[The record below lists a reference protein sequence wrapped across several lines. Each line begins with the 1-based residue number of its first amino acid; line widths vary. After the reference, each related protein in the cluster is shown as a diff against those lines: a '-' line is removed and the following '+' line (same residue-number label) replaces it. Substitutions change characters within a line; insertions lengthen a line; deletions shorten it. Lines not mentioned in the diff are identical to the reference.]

1 MIRRK
6 LDNLL
11 FILMDFLSKSITINI
26 LLLISET
33 YKNKMKVSDRRKF
46 EKANFDEFESA
57 LNNKNDLVHCPS
69 ITLFE
74 SIPTEVRSFYEDEK
88 SGLIKVVKFR
98 TGAMDRKRSFEK
110 VVISVMVGKN
120 VKKFLTFVEDE
131 PDFQGGPIPSKYL
144 IPKKINL
151 MVYTLF
157 QVHTLKFN
165 RKDYDTLSL
174 FYLNRGYYNDTNSST
189 NATTTESTN
198 SNTSATT
205 TESTNSNTSATTT
218 ESTNSNTSATTTE
231 STNSSTNATTTEST
245 NASAKE
251 DANKDG
257 NAEDNRF
264 HPVTDINKE
273 SYKRKGSQMVL
284 LERKKLKAQFPNTS
298 ENMNVLQFLGFRSD
312 EIKHLFLYG
321 IDIYFCPEGVF
332 TQYGLCKGCQKMFEL
347 CVCWAGQKVS
357 YRRIAWEALAVE
369 RMLRN
374 DEEYKEYLEDIE
386 PYHGDPVGY
395 LKYFSVKRR
404 EIYSQIQRN
413 YAWYLA
419 ITRRRET
426 ISVLDSTR
434 GKQGSQ
440 VFRMSGRQIKEL
452 YYKVWSNLRESK
464 TEVLQYFLNWDEKK
478 CQEEWEA
485 KDDTVF
491 VEALEKVGVFQ
502 RLRSMT
508 SAGLQG
514 PQYVKL
520 QFSRH
525 HRQLRSRY
533 ELSLGMHLRDQIA
546 LGVTP
551 SKVPDWT
558 AFLSMLIGLFYN
570 KTFRQ
575 KLEYLLEQISEV
587 WLLPHW
593 LDLANVEVL
602 AADDTRVPLYMQMVA
617 VHKELDSDDV
627 PDGRFDILL
636 CRDSSRE
643 VGE

>member
-1 MIRRK
+1 MEIENEQICTCIAQILHLLNSLIITF
-6 LDNLL
+6 LDDDKTETGQS
-11 FILMDFLSKSITINI
+11 FVYIDGFLVKKHNNQHTIVNF
-26 LLLISET
+26 ET

-110 VVISVMVGKN
+110 IVISVMVGKN
-120 VKKFLTFVEDE
+120 VQKFLTFVEDE
-131 PDFQGGPIPSKYL
+131 PDFQGGPIPS
-144 IPKKINL
+144 N
-151 MVYTLF
+151 
-157 QVHTLKFN
+157 
-165 RKDYDTLSL
+165 
-174 FYLNRGYYNDTNSST
+174 TNSST
-189 NATTTESTN
+189 NATTTASTN
-198 SNTSATT
+198 S
-205 TESTNSNTSATTT
+205 STN
-218 ESTNSNTSATTTE
+218 ATTTE

-321 IDIYFCPEGVF
+321 IDVYFCPEGVF

-478 CQEEWEA
+478 CREEWEA

-533 ELSLGMHLRDQIA
+533 ELSLGMHLRDQLA

-551 SKVPDWT
+551 SKVPHWT

-593 LDLANVEVL
+593 VDLANVEVL
-602 AADDTRVPLYMQMVA
+602 AADNTRVPLYMLMVA

-627 PDGRFDILL
+627 PDGRFDIILL

>member
-1 MIRRK
+1 
-6 LDNLL
+6 
-11 FILMDFLSKSITINI
+11 
-26 LLLISET
+26 
-33 YKNKMKVSDRRKF
+33 MKVSDRRKF

-110 VVISVMVGKN
+110 IVISVMVGKN
-120 VKKFLTFVEDE
+120 VQKFLTFVEDE

-174 FYLNRGYYNDTNSST
+174 FYLNRGYYNDATTTASINVRTSATTTESTNSST

-205 TESTNSNTSATTT
+205 TESTDSNTSATTT
-218 ESTNSNTSATTTE
+218 ESTDSNTSATTTASTNSSTNATTTA

-273 SYKRKGSQMVL
+273 PYKRKGSQMVL
-284 LERKKLKAQFPNTS
+284 LERKKLKAHFPNTS

-357 YRRIAWEALAVE
+357 YRRMAWEALAVE

-395 LKYFSVKRR
+395 LKF
-404 EIYSQIQRN
+404 
-413 YAWYLA
+413 LA
-419 ITRRRET
+419 
-426 ISVLDSTR
+426 
-434 GKQGSQ
+434 
-440 VFRMSGRQIKEL
+440 
-452 YYKVWSNLRESK
+452 
-464 TEVLQYFLNWDEKK
+464 
-478 CQEEWEA
+478 
-485 KDDTVF
+485 
-491 VEALEKVGVFQ
+491 
-502 RLRSMT
+502 
-508 SAGLQG
+508 
-514 PQYVKL
+514 
-520 QFSRH
+520 
-525 HRQLRSRY
+525 
-533 ELSLGMHLRDQIA
+533 
-546 LGVTP
+546 
-551 SKVPDWT
+551 
-558 AFLSMLIGLFYN
+558 
-570 KTFRQ
+570 
-575 KLEYLLEQISEV
+575 
-587 WLLPHW
+587 
-593 LDLANVEVL
+593 
-602 AADDTRVPLYMQMVA
+602 
-617 VHKELDSDDV
+617 
-627 PDGRFDILL
+627 
-636 CRDSSRE
+636 
-643 VGE
+643 